1 MKVQIV
7 ELKKSKNSSS
17 NVVEYTF
24 SDVPVILGTVLANEF
39 RGRVYREGTVSAE
52 GFLDKEMAD
61 KWHDIFL
68 SLAGHQKITG
78 AAIPFIAA
86 DESRY
91 ALSVFATRATSVVCT
106 SMEMQSF
113 VLKLRAFLKSSSQ
126 LTDRMPADFLKKL
139 CQVFSEFLD
148 LIQVSNSDEKV
159 DYFSLFAWRERRD
172 EWGEN
177 YCTTFPASLGL
188 LDYCIFNSSS
198 VQEFSFI
205 KEPCSKKFVMRFH
218 VPDII
223 NGTKFAD
230 AWREDLEH
238 LVKMGYYPMGL
249 LVNIC
254 ERGTLDSF
262 INRYKLIQ
270 GSSLRRSE
278 IEGQLVINMWARYS
292 NEVFLHLYSLDRD
305 GHSLEDV
312 SDELSNLL

>member
-1 MKVQIV
+1 MDVQIV
-7 ELKKSKNSSS
+7 ELKKSKNSFN

-24 SDVPVILGTVLANEF
+24 SDMPIILGTVLANEF
-39 RGRVYREGTVSAE
+39 RGRVYRGSAVSAE
-52 GFLDKEMAD
+52 GLLDKEMAD
-61 KWHDIFL
+61 KWHDVFL
-68 SLAGHQKITG
+68 SLPGHQKIAG
-78 AAIPFIAA
+78 AAIPFIA

-113 VLKLRAFLKSSSQ
+113 VLKLRAFLKSSFQ
-126 LTDRMPADFLKKL
+126 LTDRMPADFLKRL
-139 CQVFSEFLD
+139 CDVFSEFLD

-159 DYFSLFAWRERRD
+159 DGLSLFAWRERRD

-188 LDYCIFNSSS
+188 LDYCVFNSSS
-198 VQEFSFI
+198 AQEFSFI
-205 KEPCSKKFVMRFH
+205 KGPCSNKFVMRFH

-238 LVKMGYYPMGL
+238 LVKMSYYPMCL

-262 INRYKLIQ
+262 ISRYELIQ
-270 GSSLRRSE
+270 GASLRRSE
-278 IEGQLVINMWARYS
+278 IEDQLVINMLVRYS
-292 NEVFLHLYSLDRD
+292 NNVYLHMYDTGNNGCNLV
-305 GHSLEDV
+305 EA
-312 SDELSNLL
+312 SDELNNLL